1 MRNNY
6 NSIIDLI
13 YRLLSVK
20 GIGNVQTNRFLRS
33 ISGESNISLVSEQ
46 IQGYLSE
53 TQRREFVDSSID
65 LSLLDNN
72 VKFISMLDD
81 TYPMELERGLSVSM
95 PPVLTYRGNLDLLL
109 MKKIAFSGSRKVSKK
124 GMDITRD
131 IIEQLSD
138 SDVCVVSGYAAGV
151 DSIAHSYTLKNNGYT
166 IIVLAEGIN
175 SFRIR
180 KELTSDWNWNRTLVI
195 SEFLPNAKWT
205 VGRAMQ
211 RNKTLIG
218 LSDISIVIEA
228 GIKGGSFDAGMA
240 TLEQGRFLFVPEYS
254 IPPESALG
262 NRILIDR
269 GDFPLR
275 KNRFTNKVNL
285 TQLKTLLNTRN
296 KYSLFED

>member
-33 ISGESNISLVSEQ
+33 ISGENNINFVYEQ
-46 IQGYLSE
+46 IFAYLSE
-53 TQRREFVDSSID
+53 IQRKEFVNSSIE

-72 VKFISMLDD
+72 VKFISILDD

-269 GDFPLR
+269 GAFPLR

>member
-1 MRNNY
+1 MINSY
-6 NSIIDLI
+6 NSIIKLI

-20 GIGNVQTNRFLRS
+20 GIGNVQANRLLHS
-33 ISGESNISLVSEQ
+33 ISGEGNINLAEEQ
-46 IQGYLSE
+46 ILAYLSE
-53 TQRREFVDSSID
+53 TQGREFMDSSID

-72 VKFISMLDD
+72 VKFISILDD
-81 TYPMELERGLSVSM
+81 TYPIELERGLSVRM
-95 PPVLTYRGNLDLLL
+95 PPVLAYRGNLDLLL
-109 MKKIAFSGSRKVSKK
+109 MKKIAFSGSRQVSEK

-131 IIEQLSD
+131 IIEQLFD
-138 SDVCVVSGYAAGV
+138 SDICAVSGYAAGG
-151 DSIAHSYTLKNNGYT
+151 DFIAQSLP
-166 IIVLAEGIN
+166 EGIN
-175 SFRIR
+175 GFRIR
-180 KELTSDWNWNRTLVI
+180 KELCADWNWNRTLVI

-228 GIKGGSFDAGMA
+228 GVRGGSFDAGIA
-240 TLEQGRFLFVPEYS
+240 TLEQGKYLFVPQYS

-269 GDFPLR
+269 GAFPLR

-285 TQLKTLLNTRN
+285 TLLKKLLNTRN

>member
-1 MRNNY
+1 MINSDD
-6 NSIIDLI
+6 SIIKLI

-20 GIGNVQTNRFLRS
+20 GIGNVQTNRLLRS
-33 ISGESNISLVSEQ
+33 ISGENNINLVYEQ
-46 IQGYLSE
+46 IFAYLSE
-53 TQRREFVDSSID
+53 IQRKDFVNSSIE

-72 VKFISMLDD
+72 VKFISILDKM
-81 TYPMELERGLSVSM
+81 YPIELERGLSVRM
-95 PPVLTYRGNLDLLL
+95 PPILTYRGNLDLLL
-109 MKKIAFSGSRKVSKK
+109 MKKIAFSGSRKVSEK
-124 GMDITRD
+124 GIEITRD
-131 IIEQLSD
+131 IIEQLSV
-138 SDVCVVSGYAAGV
+138 SNICVVSGYAAGV
-151 DSIAHSYTLKNNGYT
+151 DFIAHSYTLKNNGYT
-166 IIVLAEGIN
+166 IIVLPEGIN

-180 KELTSDWNWNRTLVI
+180 KDLISDWNWDRTLVI

-205 VGRAMQ
+205 AGRAMQ

-228 GIKGGSFDAGMA
+228 GVKGGSFDAGME
-240 TLEQGRFLFVPEYS
+240 TLEQGKYLFVPQYS

-269 GDFPLR
+269 GAFPLR

-285 TQLKTLLNTRN
+285 ALLKKLLNDRN

>member
-1 MRNNY
+1 MINSY
-6 NSIIDLI
+6 NSIINLI

-20 GIGNVQTNRFLRS
+20 GIGNVQRNRLLDS
-33 ISGESNISLVSEQ
+33 IRRESNINSAYEQ
-46 IQGYLSE
+46 ILTYLSE
-53 TQRREFVDSSID
+53 TQRREFVDTSID

-81 TYPMELERGLSVSM
+81 TYPIELERGLSVRM

-109 MKKIAFSGSRKVSKK
+109 MKKIAFSGSRKVSEK
-124 GMDITRD
+124 GIEITRD

-138 SDVCVVSGYAAGV
+138 SDICVVSGYAAGV
-151 DSIAHSYTLKNNGYT
+151 DFIAHSYTLKNNGYT
-166 IIVLAEGIN
+166 IIVLPEGIN
-175 SFRIR
+175 CFRIR
-180 KELTSDWNWNRTLVI
+180 KDLISDWNWKRTLVI

-205 VGRAMQ
+205 AGRAMQ

-228 GIKGGSFDAGMA
+228 GVKGGSFDAGMA
-240 TLEQGRFLFVPEYS
+240 TLEQGKYLFVPQYS

-262 NRILIDR
+262 NKILIDR
-269 GDFPLR
+269 GAFPLR
-275 KNRFTNKVNL
+275 KNRLTNKVNL
-285 TQLKTLLNTRN
+285 TLLKKLLNTRN

>member
-1 MRNNY
+1 MINSY
-6 NSIIDLI
+6 NSIINLI

-20 GIGNVQTNRFLRS
+20 GIGNVQTNRLLHS
-33 ISGESNISLVSEQ
+33 ISGESNINSAYEQ
-46 IQGYLSE
+46 ILTYLSE

-81 TYPMELERGLSVSM
+81 TYPIELERGLSVRM
-95 PPVLTYRGNLDLLL
+95 PPVLTYRGNLGLLL
-109 MKKIAFSGSRKVSKK
+109 MKKIAFSGSRKVSEK
-124 GMDITRD
+124 GIEITRD

-138 SDVCVVSGYAAGV
+138 SDICVVSGYAAGV
-151 DSIAHSYTLKNNGYT
+151 DFIAHSYTLKNNGYT
-166 IIVLAEGIN
+166 IIVLPEGIN

-180 KELTSDWNWNRTLVI
+180 KDLISDWNWNRTLVI

-205 VGRAMQ
+205 AGRAMQ

-228 GIKGGSFDAGMA
+228 GVKGGSFDAGMA
-240 TLEQGRFLFVPEYS
+240 TLEKGKYLFVPQYS

-262 NRILIDR
+262 NKILIDR
-269 GDFPLR
+269 GAFPLR

-285 TQLKTLLNTRN
+285 TLLKKLLHTRN

>member
-1 MRNNY
+1 MKNSY
-6 NSIIDLI
+6 NSIIKLI

-20 GIGNVQTNRFLRS
+20 GIGNVQANRLLHS
-33 ISGESNISLVSEQ
+33 ISGDGNINLAEEQ
-46 IQGYLSE
+46 ILAYLSE
-53 TQRREFVDSSID
+53 TQGREFMDSSID

-72 VKFISMLDD
+72 VKFISILDD
-81 TYPMELERGLSVSM
+81 TYPIELGRSLSVRM
-95 PPVLTYRGNLDLLL
+95 PSVLAYRGNLDLLL
-109 MKKIAFSGSRKVSKK
+109 MKKIAFSGSRQVSEK
-124 GMDITRD
+124 GMEITRD
-131 IIEQLSD
+131 IIEQLID
-138 SDVCVVSGYAAGV
+138 SDICVVSGYAAGV
-151 DSIAHSYTLKNNGYT
+151 DFIAHSYTLKNNGYT
-166 IIVLAEGIN
+166 IIVLPEGIN

-180 KELTSDWNWNRTLVI
+180 KDLISDWNWNRTLVI

-228 GIKGGSFDAGMA
+228 GVRGGSFDAGIA
-240 TLEQGRFLFVPEYS
+240 TLEQGKYLFVPQYS

-262 NRILIDR
+262 NKILIDR
-269 GDFPLR
+269 GAFPLR

-285 TQLKTLLNTRN
+285 TLLKKLLHTRN

>member
-1 MRNNY
+1 MINSSD
-6 NSIIDLI
+6 SIIELI

-20 GIGNVQTNRFLRS
+20 GVGNVQTNRLLDS
-33 ISGESNISLVSEQ
+33 ISGESNINSAYEQ
-46 IQGYLSE
+46 ILTYLSE
-53 TQRREFVDSSID
+53 TQRREFVDTSLD

-81 TYPMELERGLSVSM
+81 TYPIELERALSVRM

-109 MKKIAFSGSRKVSKK
+109 MKKIAFSGSRKVSEK
-124 GMDITRD
+124 GIEITRD

-138 SDVCVVSGYAAGV
+138 SDICVVSGYAAGV
-151 DSIAHSYTLKNNGYT
+151 DFIAHSYTLKNNGYT
-166 IIVLAEGIN
+166 IIVLPEGIN

-180 KELTSDWNWNRTLVI
+180 KDLISDWNWNRTLII

-205 VGRAMQ
+205 AGRAMQ

-228 GIKGGSFDAGMA
+228 GVKGGSFDAGMA
-240 TLEQGRFLFVPEYS
+240 TLEQGKYLFVPQYS

-262 NRILIDR
+262 NKILIDR
-269 GDFPLR
+269 GAFPLR

-285 TQLKTLLNTRN
+285 TLLKKLLNNRN

>member
-1 MRNNY
+1 MINSY
-6 NSIIDLI
+6 NSIINLI

-20 GIGNVQTNRFLRS
+20 GIGNVQTNRLLHS
-33 ISGESNISLVSEQ
+33 ISRESNINSAYEQ
-46 IQGYLSE
+46 ILTYLSE
-53 TQRREFVDSSID
+53 TQRREFVDTSID

-81 TYPMELERGLSVSM
+81 TYPIELERGLSVRM

-109 MKKIAFSGSRKVSKK
+109 MKKIAFSGSRKVSEK
-124 GMDITRD
+124 GIEITRD

-138 SDVCVVSGYAAGV
+138 SDICVVSGYAAGV
-151 DSIAHSYTLKNNGYT
+151 DFIAHSYTLKNNGYT
-166 IIVLAEGIN
+166 IIVLPEGIN

-180 KELTSDWNWNRTLVI
+180 KDFISDWNWNRALVI

-205 VGRAMQ
+205 AGRAMQ

-228 GIKGGSFDAGMA
+228 GVKGGSFDAGMA
-240 TLEQGRFLFVPEYS
+240 TLEQGKYLFVPQYS

-262 NRILIDR
+262 NKILIDR
-269 GDFPLR
+269 GAFPLR

-285 TQLKTLLNTRN
+285 TLLKKLLNDRN

>member
-1 MRNNY
+1 MINSY
-6 NSIIDLI
+6 NSIIKLI

-20 GIGNVQTNRFLRS
+20 GIGNVQANRLLHS
-33 ISGESNISLVSEQ
+33 ISGEGNINLAEEQ
-46 IQGYLSE
+46 ILAYLSE
-53 TQRREFVDSSID
+53 TQGREFMDSSID

-72 VKFISMLDD
+72 VKFISILDD
-81 TYPMELERGLSVSM
+81 TYPIELERGLSVRM
-95 PPVLTYRGNLDLLL
+95 PPVLAYRGNLDLLL
-109 MKKIAFSGSRKVSKK
+109 MKKIAFSGSRQVSEK

-131 IIEQLSD
+131 IIEQLFD
-138 SDVCVVSGYAAGV
+138 SDICVVSGYAAGV
-151 DSIAHSYTLKNNGYT
+151 DFIAHSYTLKNNGYT
-166 IIVLAEGIN
+166 IIVLPEGIN
-175 SFRIR
+175 GFRIR
-180 KELTSDWNWNRTLVI
+180 KELCADWNWNRTLVI

-228 GIKGGSFDAGMA
+228 GVRGGSFDAGIA
-240 TLEQGRFLFVPEYS
+240 TLEQGKYLFAPQYS

-269 GDFPLR
+269 GAFPLR

-285 TQLKTLLNTRN
+285 TLLKKLLNTRN

>member
-72 VKFISMLDD
+72 VKFISILDD

-269 GDFPLR
+269 GAFPLR